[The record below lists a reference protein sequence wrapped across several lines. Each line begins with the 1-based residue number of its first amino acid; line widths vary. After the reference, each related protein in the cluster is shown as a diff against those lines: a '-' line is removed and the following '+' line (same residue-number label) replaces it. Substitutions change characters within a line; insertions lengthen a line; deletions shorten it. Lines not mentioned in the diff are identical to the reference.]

1 MSAIHINLADH
12 FAWAVFLQRTLSLC
26 EGFAAEYR
34 YVPSLVIAGVFFT
47 LIRLLRE
54 RISIRWLGPT
64 SAITSPNRRPMHL
77 TIHSDSPAQRMTA
90 HREAHT
96 FNNQLF
102 LNSLILARAL
112 PNSSRRVGHG
122 SDEPGSGQTDCGRD
136 RTTFWTC
143 HRTWSIHPMKNQ
155 GVATREFQGATNA
168 TDFTV

>member
-96 FNNQLF
+96 FNNQC
-102 LNSLILARAL
+102 SLIALSWLARCQIARGESDMAQTSQAL
-112 PNSSRRVGHG
+112 ARPIAAEIGPR
-122 SDEPGSGQTDCGRD
+122 SGPVIELGQ
-136 RTTFWTC
+136 F
-143 HRTWSIHPMKNQ
+143 IQ
-155 GVATREFQGATNA
+155 
-168 TDFTV
+168 